1 HPGPNADSDLPS
13 RHRHPGPDADA
24 VVFHYSAAGGY
35 GSLDRSCDAAGDRG
49 RDGSPERHA
58 DPHRDAGG
66 DGDTHPMIAT
76 VLVTIAGTVVV
87 LQVAAF
93 VVGFVVYLDER
104 LSR

>member
-1 HPGPNADSDLPS
+1 
-13 RHRHPGPDADA
+13 
-24 VVFHYSAAGGY
+24 
-35 GSLDRSCDAAGDRG
+35 
-49 RDGSPERHA
+49 
-58 DPHRDAGG
+58 
-66 DGDTHPMIAT
+66 MIAT